1 MAGLGRHLLGTFY
14 GLVVAPVA
22 AAGMAYGVATAAR
35 ASAVNTVG
43 RDDLLAIGVIVG
55 AVLLLGIAVGS
66 RISPMASLLPGLL
79 FGSLGALWVVA
90 PGWSLAQVTWPR
102 GWPGSVLA
110 DRAEWGLA
118 LLGAHGIL
126 IAFGTLLLT
135 ASVWPSR
142 WRRRGGEE
150 QGFLEEPLLPPE
162 GSPER
167 ARSGLSWS

>member
-1 MAGLGRHLLGTFY
+1 MSGWGRHLLGTLY

-22 AAGMAYGVATAAR
+22 AAVVAYGAATAGS
-35 ASAVNTVG
+35 ASAVSAVG
-43 RDDLLAIGVIVG
+43 RDDLLPIGLITG

-79 FGSLGALWVVA
+79 FGALGALWVVA
-90 PGWSLAQVTWPR
+90 PGWFRTEVTWPR

-118 LLGAHGIL
+118 LMGAHGIL
-126 IAFGTLLLT
+126 VAFGTLLLT

-142 WRRRGGEE
+142 WRRRGREE
-150 QGFLEEPLLPPE
+150 QGFLEEPLLPSE

-167 ARSGLSWS
+167 ARSSLPWS